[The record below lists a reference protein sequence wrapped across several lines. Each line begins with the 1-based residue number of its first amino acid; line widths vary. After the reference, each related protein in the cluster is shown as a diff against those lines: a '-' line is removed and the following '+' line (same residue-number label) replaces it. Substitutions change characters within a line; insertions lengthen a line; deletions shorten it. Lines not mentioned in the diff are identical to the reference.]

1 MTRWEHEIL
10 RPAQDDRRG
19 NFPAR
24 LQKGPESKVAR
35 CAQLCASHW
44 VQGSPLPPAAQ
55 AIILTHQLSMY
66 GYFFPVR
73 GSGGALDFN
82 PTAIHHRESAGS
94 ITSST
99 PKCDALL
106 IAFPR

>member
-1 MTRWEHEIL
+1 MASSPFCDFFSLGAGVT
-10 RPAQDDRRG
+10 PAQ
-19 NFPAR
+19 
-24 LQKGPESKVAR
+24 
-35 CAQLCASHW
+35 
-44 VQGSPLPPAAQ
+44 GSVKPTVGFTLNEMIYLSAAQ

-66 GYFFPVR
+66 GYFFPLLA
-73 GSGGALDFN
+73 SGAALDLT
-82 PTAIHHRESAGS
+82 PAAIHLRESAGS

>member
-1 MTRWEHEIL
+1 
-10 RPAQDDRRG
+10 
-19 NFPAR
+19 
-24 LQKGPESKVAR
+24 
-35 CAQLCASHW
+35 

-66 GYFFPVR
+66 GYFFPLR
-73 GSGGALDFN
+73 GSGGHETLDLN
-82 PTAIHHRESAGS
+82 PAAIHLLESAGS